1 MTQIKSIVKKMR
13 TANLH
18 TSEAMPATNLL
29 DVRSIES
36 IRGGGKSLI
45 TNNLEAN
52 EIKYRPAC
60 SVVLKHCTRA
70 FCVSEL
76 LKCSEKGF
84 FRNNASKLVKNV
96 TTN

>member
-36 IRGGGKSLI
+36 IRGVGKSLI

-52 EIKYRPAC
+52 EINIGP
-60 SVVLKHCTRA
+60 RA
-70 FCVSEL
+70 VFQNDTARGL
-76 LKCSEKGF
+76 F
-84 FRNNASKLVKNV
+84 AFQYF
-96 TTN
+96 

>member
-36 IRGGGKSLI
+36 IQVGGGKSLI
-45 TNNLEAN
+45 INNLKAN
-52 EIKYRPAC
+52 EINIGP
-60 SVVLKHCTRA
+60 RA
-70 FCVSEL
+70 VS
-76 LKCSEKGF
+76 F
-84 FRNNASKLVKNV
+84 
-96 TTN
+96 